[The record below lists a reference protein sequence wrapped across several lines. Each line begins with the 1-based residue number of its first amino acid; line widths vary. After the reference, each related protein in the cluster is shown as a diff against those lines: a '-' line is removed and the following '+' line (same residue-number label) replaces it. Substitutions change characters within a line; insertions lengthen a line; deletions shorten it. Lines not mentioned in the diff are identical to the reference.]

1 MVDHLLEL
9 LHTQTLVVLFV
20 VLGFGYLVGRVGW
33 KGFTLGPV
41 AGVLF
46 AGLVFGHFGFE
57 VNEAAQTFGFAM
69 FIFCVGFQ
77 AGPRFVD
84 VMVEDGLKYLSLAL
98 VVAVTGFVLAAALGR
113 ILELQPGAT
122 AGLLAG
128 ALTTTPTLAAAQDAI
143 QSGLAP
149 VPEGWSVDEV
159 VTNIGTGYAI
169 TYLFGVIGLILAWSY
184 NGPPGRFA
192 YRGLGELDVAICYGP
207 LICIST
213 YLIQLGEV
221 TRDVVLVSIPLGIL
235 IAAFLWINEFPDYD
249 ADRKVQKR
257 NLIVRLGR
265 HRASRLLPL
274 IYGSAFL
281 LVALLPLA
289 GLPHSIWLGGFA
301 MIPAAWLV
309 IRTWQDPEQC
319 YRHTPVSA
327 GALATFLSLSLGMGV
342 GVII

>member
-1 MVDHLLEL
+1 LYQLRRKQLIARREASACAHQEEPISLSIGSTISSANRDFLAGFWRLADPKI
-9 LHTQTLVVLFV
+9 TLASMASIF
-20 VLGFGYLVGRVGW
+20 LG
-33 KGFTLGPV
+33 
-41 AGVLF
+41 A
-46 AGLVFGHFGFE
+46 
-57 VNEAAQTFGFAM
+57 
-69 FIFCVGFQ
+69 
-77 AGPRFVD
+77 
-84 VMVEDGLKYLSLAL
+84 S
-98 VVAVTGFVLAAALGR
+98 LAAANGEIHAGWLGMT
-113 ILELQPGAT
+113 ILGFFAIEVAKNASGDIYDYETDMAVAQEDRTDFSGGKRVLVD
-122 AGLLAG
+122 GLLSRSQTWTIAIIFYVLG
-128 ALTTTPTLAAAQDAI
+128 IGLGILIVVFREPLAI
-143 QSGLAP
+143 WP
-149 VPEGWSVDEV
+149 
-159 VTNIGTGYAI
+159 
-169 TYLFGVIGLILAWSY
+169 GVIGLILAWSY